1 MEEFSRTELL
11 LGSAA
16 MAKLASSHVAI
27 FGIGGVGGYVAEAL
41 ARCGIGTIDIIDKD
55 IISAS
60 NINRQIIA
68 MHSTV
73 GKSKTDVMKER
84 ILDISPDTKV
94 NAYKC
99 FYLPENASEFDFNHY
114 SYVIDAVDTVTAKLE
129 IIMRAKAAKIPVISS
144 MGAGNKLDPSAFM
157 VDDIYNT
164 SVCPLARVMRHE
176 LKKRGIVSL
185 KVVYSKEQPVNI
197 YAADIAGDTSK
208 RNTPGSIAFVPSAA
222 GLLIASEVV
231 RDLCQNI

>member
-157 VDDIYNT
+157 IDDIYNT
-164 SVCPLARVMRHE
+164 SVCPLARVMRH
-176 LKKRGIVSL
+176 
-185 KVVYSKEQPVNI
+185 
-197 YAADIAGDTSK
+197 
-208 RNTPGSIAFVPSAA
+208 
-222 GLLIASEVV
+222 
-231 RDLCQNI
+231 